1 MQKLYNEFKT
11 DLSQADKHTAF
22 TMIYAAIALTCIYY
36 FGKAQS
42 VGDLLKNTQFGEF
55 GNFLNSTEKSNLP
68 GLIFWIFVLM
78 VFYFAIP
85 ALIIK
90 FIFKKDLS
98 DYGLNFKIETDF
110 WKIYLQCAAVMI
122 PLVYAVSLT
131 EGFSSKYPFLRIY
144 DGQPY
149 FSSTLLIWE
158 FIYFFQFFGLE
169 FFFRGFLVQSLK
181 PKLGIYAIF
190 VMTIPYCMIHFGKPM
205 PETFAAI
212 FAGVF
217 LGWLSYKNNNI
228 WLGLLL
234 HCTVAFEMDILA
246 LHHKGLLF

>member
-1 MQKLYNEFKT
+1 MRKLYENFKT

-22 TMIYAAIALTCIYY
+22 IMIYTAIALTCIYY
-36 FGKAQS
+36 LGKPQIIAE
-42 VGDLLKNTQFGEF
+42 LLKNIRLSEF
-55 GNFLNSTEKSNLP
+55 GDFLVSTEKNNLP
-68 GLIFWIFVLM
+68 ALSYWIFVLM
-78 VFYFAIP
+78 LFYFIIP

-90 FIFKKDLS
+90 FIWKKRLS
-98 DYGLNFKIETDF
+98 DYGLNFKIEKDF
-110 WKIYLQCAAVMI
+110 WKIYLQCAVIMI

-131 EGFSSKYPFLRIY
+131 EGFSSKYPFFRVF
-144 DGQPY
+144 DNQPY
-149 FSSTLLIWE
+149 FSYTLLVWE
-158 FIYFFQFFGLE
+158 LIYFFQFFGLE

-181 PKLGIYAIF
+181 PVLGIYSIF
-190 VMTIPYCMIHFGKPM
+190 MMTIPYCMIHFGKP
-205 PETFAAI
+205 PLESFAAI